1 MFSFSKGAKMVIC
14 IIFTICTE
22 TAKGNWEAMLP
33 QTPFFLLWEIWGRDH
48 NSSFLYNFPY
58 MQKPSCQSH

>member
-22 TAKGNWEAMLP
+22 TAKGNWEAMPP
-33 QTPFFLLWEIWGRDH
+33 QTPFFLLWEIRGRETH
-48 NSSFLYNFPY
+48 RSQHFIFV
-58 MQKPSCQSH
+58 

>member
-22 TAKGNWEAMLP
+22 TAKGNWEAMPP
-33 QTPFFLLWEIWGRDH
+33 QTPFFLLWEIWGRETH
-48 NSSFLYNFPY
+48 RS
-58 MQKPSCQSH
+58 